1 LSSNLLVDVG
11 YVGNRG
17 VWWTA
22 PTLQGRNYN
31 ALTLADIQRY
41 GLDMSN
47 VNDRN
52 LLTTQIQNLPRA
64 IGGPQFLARYP
75 YLANLTTVAGG
86 SLVVNGVYPGFP
98 ATQPLNQA
106 LRPYPQWLGI
116 PPFLGPPLGNTWY
129 DSLQAKLIKRFSRGL
144 TASAAYTFS
153 KELVLGSNG
162 DTSYLTVQAP
172 LINDVFN
179 RNQNKQISSLSHPH
193 ALVVNFEYTTPK
205 INSSSAAMK
214 LLSGAVRDW
223 VIGGVLRYQSGDLIR
238 VPASNNGLFVQLT
251 RANNPATFGGATTY
265 FNRVPGQSFFVKD
278 PNCHCI
284 NPTDP
289 NGLVL
294 NKNAWQ
300 DAPFGQFSDTAAYY
314 DNYRWQRQPSEA
326 LSLGRD
332 FHLVG
337 ENKVLLNIRAE
348 FNNVFNRLFLSSPT
362 ATNPAANTTFAAST
376 GYVTGGFGFV
386 NYINGAGARPRT
398 GQIVARLRF

>member
-1 LSSNLLVDVG
+1 
-11 YVGNRG
+11 
-17 VWWTA
+17 
-22 PTLQGRNYN
+22 
-31 ALTLADIQRY
+31 
-41 GLDMSN
+41 
-47 VNDRN
+47 
-52 LLTTQIQNLPRA
+52 
-64 IGGPQFLARYP
+64 
-75 YLANLTTVAGG
+75 VA
-86 SLVVNGVYPGFP
+86 NGVYPGFP

-106 LRPYPQWLGI
+106 LRPYPQWFGI

-129 DSLQAKLIKRFSRGL
+129 DSLQAKLTKRFSRGL
-144 TASAAYTFS
+144 TANAAYTFS

-193 ALVVNFEYTTPK
+193 ALVINFEYTTPK
-205 INSSSAAMK
+205 INSSSTGLK
-214 LLSGAVRDW
+214 LLSGVLRDW

-238 VPASNNGLFVQLT
+238 VPASNNALFVQLT

-265 FNRVPGQSFFVKD
+265 WNRVPGQPLFLKD

-284 NPTDP
+284 NPTDSS
-289 NGLVL
+289 GLVL
-294 NKNAWQ
+294 NKAAWQ
-300 DAPFGQFSDTAAYY
+300 DAPPGQFSDTAPYY

-326 LSLGRD
+326 LSFGRD
-332 FHLVG
+332 FHLAG
-337 ENKVLLNIRAE
+337 ENKVMLNIRAE

-376 GYVTGGFGFV
+376 GYVTGGYGFV